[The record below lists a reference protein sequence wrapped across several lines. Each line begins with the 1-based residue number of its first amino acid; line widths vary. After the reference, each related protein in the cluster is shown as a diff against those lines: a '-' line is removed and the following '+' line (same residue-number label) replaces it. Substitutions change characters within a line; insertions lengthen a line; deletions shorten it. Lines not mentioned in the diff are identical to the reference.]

1 MSALSLVGD
10 VFYRKIHYLPTP
22 NTTIDLHKMKNKDY
36 CWLLINKDDVEIT
49 QQAVDLNLDTFFNR
63 VKNVC
68 KNNKLKEFYSKL
80 LHRIVVTK
88 KEHSFYGMES
98 DMLCLLCQEP
108 DSISHTFL
116 NCHWSKHFFSEVIK
130 WGNKENDTAFSP
142 SPLEILF
149 GLEQKDYPQVA
160 NKSKKI

>member
-1 MSALSLVGD
+1 M
-10 VFYRKIHYLPTP
+10 
-22 NTTIDLHKMKNKDY
+22 
-36 CWLLINKDDVEIT
+36 
-49 QQAVDLNLDTFFNR
+49 
-63 VKNVC
+63 
-68 KNNKLKEFYSKL
+68 
-80 LHRIVVTK
+80 VTK
-88 KEHSFYGMES
+88 KELSFYGMES

-160 NKSKKI
+160 NKSIKKLIAHCYSLSIIYILKNYLKRK